1 MSEQN
6 LQAHFYWRKHMKY
19 AIMEKC
25 VQDVFARKLK
35 QIEDKAQTEDQ
46 KKFATLWLRRAEI
59 DLIEELGKVTERK
72 TNHESKQ
79 F

>member
-6 LQAHFYWRKHMKY
+6 LQALFSWREYMKY
-19 AIMEKC
+19 AIIEKC

-35 QIEDKAQTEDQ
+35 QIESRAQTDDQ
-46 KKFATLWLRRAEI
+46 KQFATLWLRRAEL

-72 TNHESKQ
+72 TNHGTVQ